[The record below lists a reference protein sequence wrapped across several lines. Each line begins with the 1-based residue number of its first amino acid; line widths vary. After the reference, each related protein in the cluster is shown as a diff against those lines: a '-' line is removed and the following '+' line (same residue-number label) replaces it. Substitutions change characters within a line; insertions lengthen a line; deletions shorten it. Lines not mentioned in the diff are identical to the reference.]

1 MREVVI
7 VEAVR
12 TPLGR
17 GNQKN
22 GDLRDVHPLKLAAHV
37 LREVVGRPGVDPALV
52 EDVVMGCVSQVGEQS
67 INVARQAVLLAG
79 FPVEVPATTVDRQCG
94 SSQQAVHFAANLI
107 QSGVCDVTIAAGV
120 ESMSRVP
127 MGSTRAAGPGVAV
140 PTRAARTL

>member
-1 MREVVI
+1 VTGAEWRTPLRNSAVKCASMREVVI

-52 EDVVMGCVSQVGEQS
+52 DDVVMGCVSQVGE
-67 INVARQAVLLAG
+67 
-79 FPVEVPATTVDRQCG
+79 
-94 SSQQAVHFAANLI
+94 
-107 QSGVCDVTIAAGV
+107 
-120 ESMSRVP
+120 
-127 MGSTRAAGPGVAV
+127 
-140 PTRAARTL
+140 

>member
-1 MREVVI
+1 MTEVVI

-22 GDLRDVHPLKLAAHV
+22 GDLRDVHPVVLAAHV
-37 LREVVGRPGVDPALV
+37 LREVTERAKLDPKLVD
-52 EDVVMGCVSQVGEQS
+52 DVVFGCVSQTGEQAL
-67 INVARQAVLLAG
+67 NVARQAVLLAG

-107 QSGVCDVTIAAGV
+107 QSGVCDITIAGGV
-120 ESMSRVP
+120 ESMSRIP
-127 MGSTRAAGPGVAV
+127 MGST
-140 PTRAARTL
+140 